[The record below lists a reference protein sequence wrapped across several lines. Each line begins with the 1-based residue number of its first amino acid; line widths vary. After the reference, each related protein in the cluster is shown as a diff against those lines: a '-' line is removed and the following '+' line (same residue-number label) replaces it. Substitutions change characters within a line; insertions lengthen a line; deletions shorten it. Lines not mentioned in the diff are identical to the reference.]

1 MPPRAHHANNNR
13 DGTDPRNALIAT
25 IMPFTD
31 VCRPRYFLLENVRGF
46 INIDRG
52 QNEKVFV
59 KFLRRCLTELAINAG
74 SGFFKPANRGPS
86 KSAPILVPSTVF
98 VKERSDGAI
107 AHTIIQWFEHRKWG
121 AVLNQRTSIIQGRF
135 VMVMTGK
142 LITSREAKRHQDR
155 DREMNYI
162 FYLKCSI
169 EGYTPTYAVD
179 AF

>member
-1 MPPRAHHANNNR
+1 MPVPCEIDFMYGRPTWAHHANNNR

-86 KSAPILVPSTVF
+86 KSAPIL
-98 VKERSDGAI
+98 
-107 AHTIIQWFEHRKWG
+107 IQWFEHRKWG

>member
-1 MPPRAHHANNNR
+1 
-13 DGTDPRNALIAT
+13 
-25 IMPFTD
+25 MPFTD

-59 KFLRRCLTELAINAG
+59 KFLLRCLTELG
-74 SGFFKPANRGPS
+74 SL
-86 KSAPILVPSTVF
+86 SARPRTLRL
-98 VKERSDGAI
+98 K
-107 AHTIIQWFEHRKWG
+107 IQWFEHRKWG
-121 AVLNQRTSIIQGRF
+121 AMLNQRTSIIQGRF